1 MKTECKYPSELT
13 NRQWQLI
20 RQLLPP
26 RAHRGWRHIDGEA
39 QIEIEADAILP

>member
-26 RAHRGWRHIDGEA
+26 RARRGRRAIDRRRV
-39 QIEIEADAILP
+39 INAIL